1 MTPIPPTRRGACPAF
16 LAPMETGDGLILR
29 LVPADGRL
37 SPAQLRGLAEV
48 ARRLGNGM
56 MEVTARGSL
65 QVRGLT
71 VETVPLLQDAVL
83 ALGIT
88 PRLGLAVD
96 VSPLGGFDPS
106 EIADGHKLAA
116 EIIVGAQPLAGK
128 LGPKVSVVV
137 EGGGAVSL
145 AGQKADVRLVATGP
159 GQWAL
164 TIGNVPARVLPEAE
178 AAAEAVAAL
187 ASIATLGRAARAAD
201 LPGCGGR
208 ARLAEAAPPLGRI
221 PLADG
226 ALAFG
231 FGLPFGAGDAAQ
243 FEAIADAVDA
253 AGARDVR
260 PAPERT
266 LIATGLSAGAAEAFA
281 ARIAALDCITAA
293 GDPRAHVAACAGA
306 PACASAHIP
315 ARALAPVLAEAFA
328 PLMDGTVS
336 LHLSACTKGC
346 AHPAPASL
354 AFVGMDGGVA
364 LVHDGPA
371 SGAARPVRPV
381 ADFPAAVASLAATLA
396 ARRTPGETTRA
407 LLARLDPAGL
417 WADGAMN
424 RRAGKDHV
432 TSRAE

>member
-37 SPAQLRGLAEV
+37 SPAQLRGLAAA

-71 VETVPLLQDAVL
+71 AESVPLLQDAVL

-96 VSPLGGFDPS
+96 VSPLGGIDPS
-106 EIADGHKLAA
+106 ESADGHKLAA
-116 EIIVGAQPLAGK
+116 EIIAGAQPLAGK

-164 TIGNVPARVLPEAE
+164 TVGNAPARVLPEAD
-178 AAAEAVAAL
+178 AAAEALAAL
-187 ASIATLGRAARAAD
+187 VSIAALGRAARAAD

-208 ARLAEAAPPLGRI
+208 ARGAEAAPPLGRL

-226 ALAFG
+226 TLAFG

-243 FEAIADAVDA
+243 FEAIADALDA

-266 LIATGLSAGAAEAFA
+266 LIATGLSAGAADVFA
-281 ARIAALDCITAA
+281 ARLAALGCITAV
-293 GDPRAHVAACAGA
+293 GDPRARVAACAGA

-371 SGAARPVRPV
+371 SGAARPVRLV

-396 ARRTPGETTRA
+396 ARRAPGETTRA

>member
-37 SPAQLRGLAEV
+37 SPAQLGGLADA
-48 ARRLGNGM
+48 ARRFGNGM

-71 VETVPLLQDAVL
+71 GETVGPLQVAVV

-88 PRLGLAVD
+88 PRIGLAVD
-96 VSPLGGFDPS
+96 VSPLAGLDLS
-106 EIADGHKLAA
+106 EIADGRPLAA
-116 EIIVGAQPLAGK
+116 AILAGGEPLAGQ

-137 EGGGAVSL
+137 EGRGAVSL

-159 GQWAL
+159 EQWAL
-164 TIGNVPARVLPEAE
+164 TVGNGPARVLPEAD
-178 AAAEAVAAL
+178 AATEAL
-187 ASIATLGRAARAAD
+187 AVLSAIAALGRAARATD

-208 ARLAEAAPPLGRI
+208 ARLAEAKAPLGRM

-226 ALAFG
+226 TLAFG
-231 FGLPFGAGDAAQ
+231 FGLPFGAGDAGQ
-243 FEAIADAVDA
+243 FEAIVDAAEA
-253 AGARDVR
+253 AGARDLR
-260 PAPERT
+260 PGPERT
-266 LIATGLSAGAAEAFA
+266 LIATGLSEGAADTFA
-281 ARIAALDCITAA
+281 ARLATFGCITIS
-293 GDPRAHVAACAGA
+293 GDPRAAIAACAGA

-328 PLMDGTVS
+328 PLLDGTVS

-371 SGAARPVRPV
+371 SGAARPARPA

-396 ARRTPGETTRA
+396 ARRAPGETTRA
-407 LLARLDPAGL
+407 LLARLDLAGL
-417 WADGAMN
+417 WAGAAMT
-424 RRAGKDHV
+424 RTDDV

>member
-1 MTPIPPTRRGACPAF
+1 MSPIPPTRRGACPAF

-37 SPAQLRGLAEV
+37 SPAQLRGLADA
-48 ARRLGNGM
+48 ARRFGNGM

-71 VETVPLLQDAVL
+71 AETVPLLQDAVL

-96 VSPLGGFDPS
+96 VSPLGGMDPS
-106 EIADGHKLAA
+106 EIADGHALATAIRDGA
-116 EIIVGAQPLAGK
+116 EPLAGQ

-145 AGQKADVRLVATGP
+145 AGQKADVRLVAAGP
-159 GQWAL
+159 GLWTLAV
-164 TIGNVPARVLPEAE
+164 GNGPARPLSEAD
-178 AAAEAVAAL
+178 AAAAAL
-187 ASIATLGRAARAAD
+187 AALSAIAALGRAARATD
-201 LPGCGGR
+201 LSGCGGR
-208 ARLAEAAPPLGRI
+208 ARLAESAPPLGRL

-226 ALAFG
+226 TLAFG
-231 FGLPFGAGDAAQ
+231 FGLAFGCGDAAQ
-243 FEAIADAVDA
+243 FEAIADAAEA
-253 AGARDVR
+253 AGARDLR

-266 LIATGLSAGAAEAFA
+266 LLAAGLSPAGAGVFAE
-281 ARIAALDCITAA
+281 RMAALGCITAY
-293 GDPRAHVAACAGA
+293 GDPRARVAACAGA

-315 ARALAPVLAEAFA
+315 ARALAPVLAEAFG
-328 PLMDGTVS
+328 PLLDGTVS

-346 AHPAPASL
+346 AHPAPATL

-371 SGAARPVRPV
+371 SGAARPVRPE

-396 ARRTPGETTRA
+396 ARRAPGETTRA
-407 LLARLDPAGL
+407 LLARLDPVGL
-417 WADGAMN
+417 WAGAAMN
-424 RRAGKDHV
+424 RTDDV

>member
-37 SPAQLRGLAEV
+37 SPAQLRGLADA

-71 VETVPLLQDAVL
+71 QESVPLLQDAVL

-96 VSPLGGFDPS
+96 VSPLGGMDPT
-106 EIADGHKLAA
+106 EVADGHKLAA
-116 EIIVGAQPLAGK
+116 AIIAGAQPLAGK

-145 AGQKADVRLVATGP
+145 AGQKADVRLVAAWP
-159 GQWAL
+159 GHWAL
-164 TIGNVPARVLPEAE
+164 TIGHGPARVLSQVD
-178 AAAEAVAAL
+178 AAAEALAAL
-187 ASIATLGRAARAAD
+187 ASIAALGRAARATD

-208 ARLAEAAPPLGRI
+208 ARVAEAAPPLGRI

-226 ALAFG
+226 TLAFG

-243 FEAIADAVDA
+243 FEALADAA
-253 AGARDVR
+253 EATGARDLR

-266 LIATGLSAGAAEAFA
+266 LLATGLSPAGVDAFA
-281 ARIAALDCITAA
+281 ARIAALGCITAA
-293 GDPRAHVAACAGA
+293 NDSRAAVAACAGA

-315 ARALAPVLAEAFA
+315 ARALAPVLAQAFA
-328 PLMDGTVS
+328 PLLDGTVS

-346 AHPAPASL
+346 AHPAPATL
-354 AFVGMDGGVA
+354 AFVGMDGGAA

-371 SGAARPVRPV
+371 SGAACPVRLA
-381 ADFPAAVASLAATLA
+381 ADLPAAVASLAATLA
-396 ARRTPGETTRA
+396 ARRNPGETTRA
-407 LLARLDPAGL
+407 LLARLDLAGL
-417 WADGAMN
+417 WAGTATTDGPE
-424 RRAGKDHV
+424 K
-432 TSRAE
+432 TT

>member
-29 LVPADGRL
+29 LVPADGLL
-37 SPAQLRGLAEV
+37 SPAQLRGLAAA
-48 ARRLGNGM
+48 ARRFGNGM

-71 VETVPLLQDAVL
+71 GETVGPLQVAVV

-88 PRLGLAVD
+88 PRIGLAVD
-96 VSPLGGFDPS
+96 VSPLGGLDPS
-106 EIADGHKLAA
+106 KIADGHKLAA
-116 EIIVGAQPLAGK
+116 EIIAGAQPLAGQ

-145 AGQKADVRLVATGP
+145 AGQKADVRLVASEP
-159 GQWAL
+159 GHWAL
-164 TIGNVPARVLPEAE
+164 TIGNGPARVLPEADAATE
-178 AAAEAVAAL
+178 ALAAL
-187 ASIATLGRAARAAD
+187 SAIAALGRAARATD

-208 ARLAEAAPPLGRI
+208 ARLAEAKAPLGRI

-226 ALAFG
+226 TLACG

-243 FEAIADAVDA
+243 FEALADVAEA
-253 AGARDVR
+253 TGARDLR

-266 LIATGLSAGAAEAFA
+266 LLATGLSPAGVDAFA
-281 ARIAALDCITAA
+281 ARIAALGCIAAA
-293 GDPRAHVAACAGA
+293 GDPRAAIAACAGA
-306 PACASAHIP
+306 PACASAHFP
-315 ARALAPVLAEAFA
+315 ARALGPVLAEAFA
-328 PLMDGTVS
+328 PLLDGTVS

-396 ARRTPGETTRA
+396 ARRAPGGTTPPRPA
-407 LLARLDPAGL
+407 PPDPGGR
-417 WADGAMN
+417 WGGAATN
-424 RRAGKDHV
+424 RTDDV

>member
-37 SPAQLRGLAEV
+37 SPAQLRGLADA
-48 ARRLGNGM
+48 ARRFGNGM

-71 VETVPLLQDAVL
+71 GETVGPLQVAVV
-83 ALGIT
+83 ALGII
-88 PRLGLAVD
+88 PRIGLAVD
-96 VSPLGGFDPS
+96 VSPLGGRDPS

-116 EIIVGAQPLAGK
+116 EIIAGAQPLAGQ

-145 AGQKADVRLVATGP
+145 AGQKADVRLVATAP
-159 GQWAL
+159 EQWAL
-164 TIGNVPARVLPEAE
+164 TSGNGPARVLSEAE
-178 AAAEAVAAL
+178 AATETLAAL
-187 ASIATLGRAARAAD
+187 SAIAALGRAARATD

-208 ARLAEAAPPLGRI
+208 ARLAEAKAPLGRI

-226 ALAFG
+226 TLAFG
-231 FGLPFGAGDAAQ
+231 FGLPFGAGDASQ
-243 FEAIADAVDA
+243 FEAIAHAAEV
-253 AGARDVR
+253 AGARDLR

-266 LIATGLSAGAAEAFA
+266 LIATGLSEGAADTFA
-281 ARIAALDCITAA
+281 ERLATLGCITAS
-293 GDPRAHVAACAGA
+293 GDPRARVAACAGA
-306 PACASAHIP
+306 PACASAYIP

-328 PLMDGTVS
+328 PLLDGTVS

-371 SGAARPVRPV
+371 SGAARPVRPA

-407 LLARLDPAGL
+407 LLARLDLAGV
-417 WADGAMN
+417 WAGAAMT
-424 RRAGKDHV
+424 RTDDV

>member
-1 MTPIPPTRRGACPAF
+1 MTPIPPSRRGACPAF

-37 SPAQLRGLAEV
+37 SPAQLRGLAAA

-96 VSPLGGFDPS
+96 VSPLGGSDPS
-106 EIADGHKLAA
+106 ESADGHKLAA

-145 AGQKADVRLVATGP
+145 AGQKADVRLVASGP

-164 TIGNVPARVLPEAE
+164 TIGNAPARVLPEAD
-178 AAAEAVAAL
+178 AAAEALAAL
-187 ASIATLGRAARAAD
+187 AAIAALGRAARAAD
-201 LPGCGGR
+201 LPGRGGR

-226 ALAFG
+226 TLAFG

-243 FEAIADAVDA
+243 FEAIADALDA

-266 LIATGLSAGAAEAFA
+266 LIATGLSAGAAAAFA
-281 ARIAALDCITAA
+281 ARLAALGCITAA
-293 GDPRAHVAACAGA
+293 GDPRARVAACAGA

-381 ADFPAAVASLAATLA
+381 ADFPAAIASLAATLA
-396 ARRTPGETTRA
+396 ARRSPGETTRA